1 MSDKDAET
9 PVRFSLLEKTLSA
22 DFLADFPNYVKGL
35 VRGDPGGFLL
45 TQKYADSVD
54 DYINFPMQDEDVW
67 VVTFPKCGTTWT
79 QEMVWMITHNC
90 DTEAAKKRLFERSPF
105 IEFPTLF
112 HNDKES
118 EEWPAWTPEK
128 LQALA
133 PPRIIKTHLPFYLL
147 PPRLTDTSKV
157 LHINSTDQDNWISLI
172 RFELIDTNR
181 WCTSFAIPRTSSCL
195 ISIITDSLTC
205 MPIKVTSRNLPITS

>member
-1 MSDKDAET
+1 MTLIWCRNDLDAG
-9 PVRFSLLEKTLSA
+9 
-22 DFLADFPNYVKGL
+22 NG
-35 VRGDPGGFLL
+35 
-45 TQKYADSVD
+45 VD
-54 DYINFPMQDEDVW
+54 DHPQLRHGSCQEETVRTVAFYRVNCQPDLYSTVM
-67 VVTFPKCGTTWT
+67 VTVMFLWF
-79 QEMVWMITHNC
+79 
-90 DTEAAKKRLFERSPF
+90 R
-105 IEFPTLF
+105 FPTLF

-205 MPIKVTSRNLPITS
+205 MPIKVTSRNLPITSWMTKVYWL